1 MREEGAECGGRVMTK
16 KDCFGILNKV
26 FPHGDGGLREIPP
39 GCLQCPERTP
49 CLKAAL
55 CTKEGLEMKAEI
67 LERAAAT
74 GMVGRLQRWSQKKE
88 LHRLMKEQEKKK
100 K

>member
-1 MREEGAECGGRVMTK
+1 MSK

-26 FPHGDGGLREIPP
+26 FPHGNKGLREITP
-39 GCLQCPERTP
+39 GCFQCPERTP

-55 CTKEGLEMKAEI
+55 KTREGLEMKGEI
-67 LERAAAT
+67 LERAAAG
-74 GMVGRLQRWSQKKE
+74 GMVSRLQRWSQKKE
-88 LHRLMKEQEKKK
+88 LHRLMREQRKKK